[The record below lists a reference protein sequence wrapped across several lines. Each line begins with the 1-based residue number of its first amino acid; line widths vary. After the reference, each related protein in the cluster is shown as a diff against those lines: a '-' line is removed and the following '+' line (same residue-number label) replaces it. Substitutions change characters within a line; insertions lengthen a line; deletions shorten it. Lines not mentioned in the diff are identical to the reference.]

1 MKLKVLGCSGGI
13 GSADSRTSS
22 FLVDDDVLID
32 CGTGVGDLSFDEL
45 RCVSHVF
52 VSHSHIDHIAA
63 IPLLVDS
70 IGEVCHHSV
79 TIYATPE
86 TLHILRAH
94 VFNWLVW
101 PDFTAIPD
109 RRFSYLRLQPI
120 QIGESL
126 RLGERSFTA
135 LPVLHT
141 VPGAAWLLDSGNA
154 QLIYSGDTTYNP
166 ELIAAINACPSLRC
180 LIVETAFPEEMRA
193 MAMAARH
200 LCPGMLEA
208 MLSELTV
215 SPEVYIS
222 HLKPGMDDRI
232 MEQIDALNISLR
244 PTRLMRGQVFE
255 F

>member
-13 GSADSRTSS
+13 GSEDSRTSS
-22 FLVDDDVLID
+22 LLVDDDVLID
-32 CGTGVGDLSFDEL
+32 CGTGVGDLAFDEL
-45 RCVSHVF
+45 RRVSHVF

-70 IGEVCHHSV
+70 IGEACHHSI
-79 TIYATPE
+79 TLYATPE

-109 RRFSYLRLQPI
+109 RRFSYLRLQSV
-120 QIGESL
+120 QVGESL
-126 RLGERSFTA
+126 RLGTRTFTA

-141 VPGAAWLLDSGNA
+141 VPGAAWLLDSGEG
-154 QLIYSGDTTYNP
+154 QLIYSGDTTYCP
-166 ELIAAINACPSLRC
+166 ELIAAINACQSLRH
-180 LIVETAFPEEMRA
+180 LIVETAFPEEMRT
-193 MAMAARH
+193 MAIAARH
-200 LCPGMLEA
+200 LCPGMLET

-215 SPEVYIS
+215 SPEVFIS
-222 HLKPGMDDRI
+222 HLKPGMGDRI
-232 MEQIDALNISLR
+232 MEQIDALNMPLQ
-244 PTRLMRGQVFE
+244 PKRLMRGQVFE

>member
-1 MKLKVLGCSGGI
+1 L
-13 GSADSRTSS
+13 A
-22 FLVDDDVLID
+22 FDD
-32 CGTGVGDLSFDEL
+32 L
-45 RCVSHVF
+45 RRVSHAF

-70 IGEVCHHSV
+70 IGEVCHHTV

-126 RLGERSFTA
+126 RLGTRTFTA

-141 VPGAAWLLDSGNA
+141 VPAAAWLLDSGEA
-154 QLIYSGDTTYNP
+154 QLIYSGDTTYSP
-166 ELIAAINACPSLRC
+166 ELIAAINACQSLRH
-180 LIVETAFPEEMRA
+180 LIVETAFPEEMRS
-193 MAMAARH
+193 MAIAARH
-200 LCPGMLEA
+200 LCPGMLETF
-208 MLSELTV
+208 LGELTV
-215 SPEVYIS
+215 SPEVFIS
-222 HLKPGMDDRI
+222 HLKPGMADRI
-232 MEQIDALNISLR
+232 MEQIDALNMPLR
-244 PTRLMRGQVFE
+244 PKRLMRGHVFE

>member
-13 GSADSRTSS
+13 GSEDSRTSS

-32 CGTGVGDLSFDEL
+32 CGTGVGDLAFDAL
-45 RCVSHVF
+45 RRVSHVF

-70 IGEVCHHSV
+70 IGEVCHHPV

-109 RRFSYLRLQPI
+109 RRFSFLRLQSI

-126 RLGERSFTA
+126 RLGTRTFTA

-141 VPGAAWLLDSGNA
+141 VPGAAWLLDSGEA
-154 QLIYSGDTTYNP
+154 QLIYSGDTTYSP
-166 ELIAAINACPSLRC
+166 ELIAAINACQSLRY

-200 LCPGMLEA
+200 LCPGMLET

-215 SPEVYIS
+215 SPEVFIS
-222 HLKPGMDDRI
+222 HLKPGMSERI
-232 MEQIDALNISLR
+232 MEQIDALNMPLR
-244 PTRLMRGQVFE
+244 PTRLMCGQVFE